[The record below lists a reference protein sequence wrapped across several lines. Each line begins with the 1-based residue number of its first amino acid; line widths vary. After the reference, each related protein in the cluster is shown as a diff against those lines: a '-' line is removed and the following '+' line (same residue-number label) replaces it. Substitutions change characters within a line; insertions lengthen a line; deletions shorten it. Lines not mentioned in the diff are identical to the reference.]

1 MHLVFEPVVSLF
13 ACVLLAMLFCAACH
27 FAPLYTANFAELF
40 DVMHTLPGSKVTPR
54 RMAVL
59 FFNFA
64 STSMYFRQGFHMIWK
79 HFGS

>member
-40 DVMHTLPGSKVTPR
+40 DVMHTLPGS
-54 RMAVL
+54 
-59 FFNFA
+59 
-64 STSMYFRQGFHMIWK
+64 
-79 HFGS
+79 